1 MGESC
6 RQLPGAMG
14 GCPRQKPTEVSVKE
28 SKRILK
34 KFVPHLGDFVEV
46 SHFGLAIT
54 KPNLWHYER
63 ATLEDKDVKRK

>member
-1 MGESC
+1 MQNQGAKKLLEIKSCGKERGGSFGGSC

-28 SKRILK
+28 SKSILK

-46 SHFGLAIT
+46 SHF
-54 KPNLWHYER
+54 
-63 ATLEDKDVKRK
+63 